1 MDEAKRECLK
11 INSVALYCEIVILY
25 IIKVPLIVMF
35 SEFSVSGKQ
44 HSHHKYHH
52 DIIHQRQIIYIK
64 KYLDG
69 LDALLTLYKLYNIKY
84 IIRKQQIGCGMPDI
98 F

>member
-1 MDEAKRECLK
+1 M
-11 INSVALYCEIVILY
+11 NSVALYSKIAILY

-52 DIIHQRQIIYIK
+52 DIIHQRQIILIK

-69 LDALLTLYKLYNIKY
+69 LDALSIAYTN
-84 IIRKQQIGCGMPDI
+84 
-98 F
+98 